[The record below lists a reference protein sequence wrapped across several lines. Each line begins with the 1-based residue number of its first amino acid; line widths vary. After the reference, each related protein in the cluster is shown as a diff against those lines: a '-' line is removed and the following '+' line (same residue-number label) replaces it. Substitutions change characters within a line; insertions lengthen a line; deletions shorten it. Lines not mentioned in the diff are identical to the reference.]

1 MPPRRRR
8 SKNQFAAT
16 LEERGA
22 ARVFAFDE
30 ARFGLKVWHRR
41 CWCPYGARP
50 PWLHEDRY
58 LRLWLY
64 AAVEPTTGD
73 AVVLF
78 LPRTDSPCLQA
89 FLDALQRHCAPGAD
103 EAIAVVLDGSGSH
116 TGARVHWPAG
126 LQRVP
131 LPPLSPE
138 LNPAER
144 WFEELRAALANR
156 VFDTLADLEAAL
168 VAALRPYWEEPKRLI
183 SLLAYPWWR
192 EAVEHITTL

>member
-8 SKNQFAAT
+8 SKNQFPAT
-16 LEERGA
+16 LEESGA
-22 ARVFAFDE
+22 TRVFAFDE

-41 CWCPYGARP
+41 RWCPCGTRP
-50 PWLHEDRY
+50 PWRHEDRY
-58 LRLWLY
+58 LWLWLY
-64 AAVEPTTGD
+64 AAVEPTTGE
-73 AVVLF
+73 AFVLF
-78 LPRTDSPCLQA
+78 LPRTDSACLQI
-89 FLDALQRHCAPGAD
+89 FLDAFQCHCAPGAD
-103 EAIAVVLDGSGSH
+103 EKIAVVLDGSGSH

-126 LQRVP
+126 LQRLP

-156 VFDTLADLEAAL
+156 VFETLADLETAL
-168 VAALRPYWEEPKRLI
+168 VAALRPYWEEPKRLVR
-183 SLLAYPWWR
+183 LLAYPWWR

>member
-8 SKNQFAAT
+8 SKNRFAAA

-22 ARVFAFDE
+22 GRVFAFDE

-41 CWCPYGARP
+41 RWCPSGARP

-58 LRLWLY
+58 QWLWLY
-64 AAVEPTTGD
+64 AAVEPITGE
-73 AVVLF
+73 AFVLF
-78 LPRTDSPCLQA
+78 LPRTDSACLQA
-89 FLDALQRHCAPGAD
+89 FLDAFRQRCAKAGGK
-103 EAIAVVLDGSGSH
+103 IAMVLDGSGSH
-116 TGARVHWPAG
+116 TGARVRWPAD
-126 LQRVP
+126 LQRLP

-156 VFDTLADLEAAL
+156 VFDTLADLETAL
-168 VAALRPYWEEPKRLI
+168 AEALRPYWEQPQRLVR
-183 SLLAYPWWR
+183 LLAYPWWR
-192 EAVEHITTL
+192 KAVQNITTL